1 MTTQVH
7 AKLISLVVAGLLVAS
22 PVAAQVGKNSGNIAY
37 LDAASE
43 ADLAKLPNMTPA
55 LAKDVV
61 AKRPFADATAF
72 DAALAG
78 LNADQKKALYEK
90 AFLPINL
97 NTASEAEIMLI
108 PGMTK
113 RMAHEFEEYRP
124 YTSLEQFR
132 KEMGKYVDQ
141 KEVARLEQ
149 YVFIPINLNTAS
161 AETISTIPGMTKR
174 MVHEFEEYRPYQNIE
189 QFRKEIGKYVDK
201 NEVARFERYVT
212 LK

>member
-1 MTTQVH
+1 MHTKV
-7 AKLISLVVAGLLVAS
+7 ISLMLAGALLGAT
-22 PVAAQVGKNSGNIAY
+22 PAFAQVGKNSGNIVY
-37 LDAASE
+37 VDVASE
-43 ADLAKLPNMTPA
+43 ADLAKLPHMTPA

-61 AKRPFADATAF
+61 AKRPFADAKAF
-72 DAALAG
+72 DAAVASLS
-78 LNADQKKALYEK
+78 ADQRKALYEK

-97 NTASEAEIMLI
+97 NTASEAEIMTI

-124 YTSLEQFR
+124 YTSLDQFR
-132 KEMGKYVDQ
+132 KEMGKYVDA

-149 YVFIPINLNTAS
+149 YVFIPLNLNTAS
-161 AETISTIPGMTKR
+161 AEMLATIPGMTKR
-174 MVHEFEEYRPYQNIE
+174 MIHEFEEYRPYQNIE